1 MKRTP
6 FTSEPKLLGD
16 NVATLSLLSA
26 SQGHLATLQD
36 EDGDT

>member
-1 MKRTP
+1 MRRTP
-6 FTSEPKLLGD
+6 EPRLLGD
-16 NVATLSLLSA
+16 NVATLSLFNA